1 MSEIKTL
8 STINSNLLEI
18 EHQIATLDKSV
29 SSSQIGKNLK
39 SFFLNYIKNERNE
52 KESLKKD
59 KNQLSNEIDSL
70 KEKLNEK
77 EMRINEIIHVMCSL
91 SNTFEN
97 KMIGFLAKS
106 VSNYMEGSASA
117 GIDVSNM

>member
-91 SNTFEN
+91 SNTYEN